1 MLTLQVHQK
10 IYDSTNILHANG
22 DLCII
27 YKHILALSSSYVNVT
42 IGLIKRLLEVSFH
55 LSLLLVE
62 VSELMQK
69 QQQHQSSGSGK
80 GMPSVGVMAK

>member
-27 YKHILALSSSYVNVT
+27 YKRMLALSSSYVNVA

-80 GMPSVGVMAK
+80 GLPSVGGMAK